1 MRALLK
7 LISTALLITILF
19 FIFIIFFVKFP
30 EAQVPTASN
39 IYDVNG
45 KLIERLY
52 IENRVPVPI
61 NQIPIHL
68 QNAFIAVE
76 DSRFYKHFGI
86 DPIAILRAFYI
97 NLQKGRIVEG
107 GSTITQQLVK
117 NLYLSHERTF
127 KRKLYEALLTLKLEL
142 IYDKKKIL
150 EMYLNNIYFGHG
162 AYGVEAASEK
172 YFGKPVRDLNIAES
186 ALLAGLPKSPEYYSP
201 LKNFQASKERQELV
215 INLMVKMGYISEE
228 QGEEAKNTPIHL
240 TGTTS
245 NKKKAPYFVQ
255 FVINEIAKIQ
265 PEIAKNLYKGGY
277 NVYTTLDLVLQNY
290 AEESISNI
298 LTRKLPDING
308 VNQPQAA
315 LVAINPHNGYILSM
329 VGGRDYNNTQYNRAL
344 ARRQPGSAFKPFL
357 YLTLLEKGFKTID
370 KMMCEPVEFPM
381 EQGKKYRP
389 TDYDGGY
396 HYRPISLREALVIS
410 DNVVS
415 VRWMNLVGP
424 GSVIASARKMGIKSP
439 LAPNLSLA
447 LGSSE
452 VTPLEICAAYAPFA
466 NGGFRVKPL
475 AILRLEDVKG
485 NIIINNSPVKEKVL
499 DEKIGYLITDILK
512 DVFKSGGTGSHL
524 DIKYPAAGKTGTSQG
539 NRDAWFVGYT
549 PDLVASV
556 YVGNDNPEYPL
567 WSTGGWIAGPIW
579 ADFINK
585 SSERLNSKDFNIPE
599 GVIYREI
606 CSKTALI
613 PNDTCPTKTEIFIK
627 GTEPQKK
634 CNTNHLISEDKDNEG
649 ENDLG
654 ENLNPFPSEKREE
667 EGSKNGLPFFEELEE
682 LIDGVEKLI
691 EPGEQD

>member
-290 AEESISNI
+290 AEESISN
-298 LTRKLPDING
+298 
-308 VNQPQAA
+308 Q
-315 LVAINPHNGYILSM
+315 
-329 VGGRDYNNTQYNRAL
+329 
-344 ARRQPGSAFKPFL
+344 
-357 YLTLLEKGFKTID
+357 
-370 KMMCEPVEFPM
+370 
-381 EQGKKYRP
+381 
-389 TDYDGGY
+389 
-396 HYRPISLREALVIS
+396 
-410 DNVVS
+410 
-415 VRWMNLVGP
+415 
-424 GSVIASARKMGIKSP
+424 
-439 LAPNLSLA
+439 
-447 LGSSE
+447 
-452 VTPLEICAAYAPFA
+452 
-466 NGGFRVKPL
+466 
-475 AILRLEDVKG
+475 
-485 NIIINNSPVKEKVL
+485 
-499 DEKIGYLITDILK
+499 
-512 DVFKSGGTGSHL
+512 
-524 DIKYPAAGKTGTSQG
+524 
-539 NRDAWFVGYT
+539 
-549 PDLVASV
+549 
-556 YVGNDNPEYPL
+556 
-567 WSTGGWIAGPIW
+567 
-579 ADFINK
+579 
-585 SSERLNSKDFNIPE
+585 
-599 GVIYREI
+599 
-606 CSKTALI
+606 
-613 PNDTCPTKTEIFIK
+613 
-627 GTEPQKK
+627 
-634 CNTNHLISEDKDNEG
+634 
-649 ENDLG
+649 
-654 ENLNPFPSEKREE
+654 
-667 EGSKNGLPFFEELEE
+667 
-682 LIDGVEKLI
+682 
-691 EPGEQD
+691 